1 MKNTKQIVTFTLNQI
16 PTIRAV
22 CLHKMVSNVAGV
34 IAYLIKHGDG
44 KTLPINHAIN
54 HYNEEIN
61 DLNKIIDKYKLGG
74 YNGFYVA
81 WNDIKNKTNEI
92 DFNSI
97 CFANNLDANY
107 IKGV

>member
-1 MKNTKQIVTFTLNQI
+1 MKNTKQIVSFTINQI

-22 CLHKMVSNVAGV
+22 CLHKTISNVAGV
-34 IAYLIKHGDG
+34 TAYLIKHGDG
-44 KTLPINHAIN
+44 RTLPINNAIN
-54 HYNEEIN
+54 HYNEEIK
-61 DLNKIIDKYKLGG
+61 DLNKIIDKYNLGA

-81 WNDIKNKTNEI
+81 WNDIKNKSNEI
-92 DFNSI
+92 DFTSI